1 MQELSPFVNNVSQK
15 GIIQV
20 AIALN
25 SWLTTGWDPILVKQG
40 KLQMR
45 TLVSDGSLDRAI
57 RIFSNTLFL
66 GVNYSR

>member
-1 MQELSPFVNNVSQK
+1 
-15 GIIQV
+15 V

-57 RIFSNTLFL
+57 RIFFKHTLPGCELFTL
-66 GVNYSR
+66 MGGTIS